1 MLKTF
6 TALALT
12 CAALMTF
19 APACAGTIDPKTAQA
34 AFAER
39 QGFCDHDGGKLWGK
53 NICGPLFFVD
63 PDTRDIVA
71 NRNTPDGALT
81 KDGDVF
87 TGKLDK
93 SVLIS
98 STTTTWKGLR
108 WSMILWPLPDDPA
121 MRKTELV
128 HEAWHVIQESLGFPT
143 RSPVEAALGTP
154 FGRTTMRAEWRALA
168 AALTAPDAAAR
179 KSAVRDALIF
189 RAWRRDKVKDAAE
202 DENELL
208 LNEGVAEYTGRR
220 LTGQTDAD
228 VAKAL
233 GEMEDNNAYARLFAF
248 ASGPAYGFLLDDTSK
263 DWRKHVNAQSDLGD
277 MLARAADISLPAD
290 VEAAAR
296 QAGKRY
302 DLAGVEKDEANR
314 ARAHDEK
321 AKAYSTALVNGPVL
335 RLPGHHMN
343 TEFNPSLLF
352 PLPPY
357 GTVYPTLH
365 AVGEWGMLTV
375 TDGALLDDGFTIVTV
390 AAPANAQTLSGKG
403 WTLELKPGWSIV
415 PDKKPGDFT
424 VEKKD

>member
-1 MLKTF
+1 
-6 TALALT
+6 
-12 CAALMTF
+12 
-19 APACAGTIDPKTAQA
+19 
-34 AFAER
+34 
-39 QGFCDHDGGKLWGK
+39 
-53 NICGPLFFVD
+53 
-63 PDTRDIVA
+63 
-71 NRNTPDGALT
+71 
-81 KDGDVF
+81 
-87 TGKLDK
+87 
-93 SVLIS
+93 
-98 STTTTWKGLR
+98 
-108 WSMILWPLPDDPA
+108 

-143 RSPVEAALGTP
+143 ASPVEAALGTP
-154 FGRTTMRAEWRALA
+154 FGRTTMQMEWRALA
-168 AALTAPDAAAR
+168 AALNAPDAAAR
-179 KSAVRDALIF
+179 KAAVRDALIF

-208 LNEGVAEYTGRR
+208 LNEGLAEYTGRR

-248 ASGPAYGFLLDDTSK
+248 VSGPAYGFLLDDFSR
-263 DWRKHVNAQSDLGD
+263 DWRKHANAQSDLGT
-277 MLARAADISLPAD
+277 MLAQAAGMSLPD
-290 VEAAAR
+290 KIESAAR
-296 QAGKRY
+296 DAGRRY
-302 DLAGVEKDEANR
+302 DLTSVEKDEASR
-314 ARAHDEK
+314 AHAHDEQ
-321 AKAYSTALVNGPVL
+321 ANAYTAALVNGPVL
-335 RLPGHHMN
+335 HLPGHHMN